1 MEGARE
7 AVRAL
12 GGAGLVAIR
21 ACGHWWTYVVPLRTQ
36 QMYDFARLNYR
47 VACPFCFTAWH
58 AHTNAQAWP
67 PSRRVN

>member
-21 ACGHWWTYVVPLRTQ
+21 ACGHWWTYVVPLGTT

-47 VACPFCFTAWH
+47 VPCPFCFTASQVL
-58 AHTNAQAWP
+58 TNVLTWP
-67 PSRRVN
+67 PSRRLN

>member
-7 AVRAL
+7 AGRSL

-21 ACGHWWTYVVPLRTQ
+21 SCGHWWSYVVPLRTQ
-36 QMYDFARLNYR
+36 QMYNFARLNYR
-47 VACPFCFTAWH
+47 VPCPFCFADWQ
-58 AHTNAQAWP
+58 AQANAQARS